1 MWQYNRIDYNYSALV
16 GSSSK
21 RNGDDTRELLSG
33 NEGKRGKSMGRRDPT
48 TVGIRSEWIRSE
60 LRLERKGEEI
70 RTLGCSS
77 R

>member
-21 RNGDDTRELLSG
+21 RNGDEDTRELLSG

-48 TVGIRSEWIRSE
+48 TVGIRSE